1 MILPDDQANRERA
14 ARKISAGGLIGFR
27 TDTFYGL
34 GADPFNP
41 PAIRQ
46 ILDLKGREGKPILL
60 LISELA
66 EAERFIADQ
75 TDQFKLLAETL
86 WPGPLTIVSTATPGL
101 STDLTAGTGTIGV
114 RLPNDESLRDLL
126 RLCGGALTATS
137 ANVSGAPPAS
147 SAQEVANYFPSGLD
161 LILDGGETTAT
172 AASTVVDVSG
182 AVPQLIRE
190 GVVSRARLEEVL
202 GHIE

>member
-1 MILPDDQANRERA
+1 MILPDNQASRERA
-14 ARKISAGGLIGFR
+14 ARKIAAGGLIAFR

-46 ILDLKGREGKPILL
+46 IIDLKGREGKPILL
-60 LISELA
+60 LISDLA
-66 EAERFIADQ
+66 EAERFITDQ
-75 TDQFKLLAETL
+75 TEQFKLLAETL

-101 STDLTAGTGTIGV
+101 SLDLTAGTGTIGV
-114 RLPNDESLRDLL
+114 RLPDDESVRELL

-147 SAQEVANYFPSGLD
+147 SAQEVANYFQSGLD
-161 LILDGGETTAT
+161 LILDSGRTSAT

-182 AVPQLIRE
+182 AVPRLIRE
-190 GVVSRARLEEVL
+190 GTLSRAKLEEVL
-202 GHIE
+202 GRVE